1 MFRKLIVLFILLM
14 TPIFVFAQSSGKIV
28 GVINEV
34 GTGEPLPGVNITL
47 LNNFLGATTDID
59 GYFVI
64 LNVPVGNF
72 DMEVTYIGYKPIIVE
87 GIRVSADVTT
97 EQNFELEPTT
107 LELEEAIVVMADRP
121 LVEKNV
127 TSSISLVTAE
137 DIESLPIR
145 GMTNLIGLQRSV
157 VVQDDQVYI
166 RGSRDDE
173 VGYYLN
179 GASINNPLNNTAAVH
194 VIQEAVE
201 EFQVF
206 AGGYT
211 ADFGGANGGIV
222 RTELKSGTPK
232 YHISAD
238 FQTDKFA
245 SEGEEFLGTSTY
257 RYHNAVLTFS
267 GPLVTDNIRFFLA
280 GENTSRGDRQVRFS
294 EGFRFTNLIDDGLI
308 TGFPDTVNVLEYPDG
323 FTPFND
329 QERYALN
336 STLLFDYSPYRFR
349 LGGAYTYDKIGSP
362 EDIFTGNRPMLRIL
376 NDREYHDVQNSFLVT
391 GKFTHVINPHTFY
404 EVNLNYFSNQTERED
419 GYFGNDWRAWYD
431 STQNAAKGV
440 TFQDR
445 WTPKPDY
452 LLDGF
457 RFERPGVPHSG
468 YTLNRNQGAF
478 YRISKQTYYGG
489 SVDFVSQ
496 FNKYNEVKIGG
507 SFKYYSLRYFS
518 IRPLLAFSGVEAFG
532 GEYGENVE
540 DYEWANNGLVD
551 NYGYDVHGNE
561 DDGSGSSAI
570 KHPTFASFYLMD
582 KIEYN
587 DLIINAGLRFD
598 YYDTDDSKLKDPADP
613 DIDPNSKQILE
624 SALEELDP
632 FMQISP
638 RLGLSFP
645 VSERTVFYAQYGKFI
660 QMSEMNNIYF
670 GGNRISRQMDAS
682 RYYGNVPFG
691 FGLEPMRTTSYE
703 VGFRQQLSEVAAFDI
718 SGFYKNIKGQ
728 ISQISQ
734 VTSLTALSQ
743 GYPVLVNGDF
753 ATTKGLE
760 FRLTMRRTNRLQATI
775 NYTLTDAQGSGS
787 KENSYASAVDR
798 HVDVPTI
805 VSPLDFAQ
813 EHTGSIILDYRFG
826 NDDGGPILENLG
838 TNFLFTFSSG
848 HPFTFVYAPPG
859 GQVDAYTAGVD
870 YMNDTRS
877 RQALE
882 GIGASTTPWTFNLD
896 MRLDKTFMDIY
907 EGIDATI
914 YLNVQN
920 LLNIKNEINV
930 FERSGS
936 ASDDGFLSN
945 PAYSDQFIQENGP
958 QYADLYRAINL
969 KNGQAYWDQIGK
981 DLYGTP
987 RQIWFGVKVT
997 Y

>member
-1 MFRKLIVLFILLM
+1 M

-28 GVINEV
+28 GVINDV
-34 GTGEPLPGVNITL
+34 GTGEPLPGVNVTL
-47 LNNFLGATTDID
+47 VDNFFGATTDID

-64 LNVPVGNF
+64 LNVPVGSF
-72 DMEVTYIGYKPIIVE
+72 DMEVTYIGYKTIVVK
-87 GIRVSADVTT
+87 GVRVSADVTT

-107 LELEEAIVVMADRP
+107 LELEEAIVVTADRP

-137 DIESLPIR
+137 EIESLPIR

-173 VGYYLN
+173 VGYYLD
-179 GASINNPLNNTAAVH
+179 GASVNNPLDNTQAVH
-194 VIQEAVE
+194 IIQEAVE

-211 ADFGGANGGIV
+211 ADYGGANGGIV
-222 RTELKSGTPK
+222 KTELKSGTPK
-232 YHISAD
+232 YNISAD

-245 SEGEEFLGTSTY
+245 SEGEKFLNTNSY

-267 GPLVTDNIRFFLA
+267 GPIASDNIRFFLA
-280 GENTSRGDRQVRFS
+280 GENTSLGDRLQRFS
-294 EGFRFTNLIDDGLI
+294 KGFRFNNLIDNGLV
-308 TGFPDTVNVLEYPDG
+308 TGFPDTVNLLEYPDG
-323 FTPFND
+323 FTPGND
-329 QERYALN
+329 QERYSVN
-336 STLLFDYSPYRFR
+336 GTILFDYSPIRFR
-349 LGGAYTYDKIGSP
+349 MGGAYTYDK
-362 EDIFTGNRPMLRIL
+362 TGIDNRPMLRAL
-376 NDREYHDVQNSFLVT
+376 NSREYHNVQNSYLIT
-391 GKFTHVINPHTFY
+391 GKFTHVVNPKTYY
-404 EVNLNYFSNQTERED
+404 EVNLNYFNNQNERED
-419 GYFGNDWRAWYD
+419 GFFGNDWRAWYD
-431 STQNAAKGV
+431 STQNAAQGV
-440 TFQDR
+440 TFQDK

-457 RFERPGVPHSG
+457 RFERPGVPYTG
-468 YTLNRNQGAF
+468 YTLNRNAGAI
-478 YRISKQTYYGG
+478 YRISKQQYYGG
-489 SVDFVSQ
+489 SADFVSQ

-507 SFKYYSLRYFS
+507 SYKYYSLRYFQ
-518 IRPLLAFSGVEAFG
+518 IRPLLALSGVEDFG
-532 GEYGENVE
+532 GEYGVD
-540 DYEWANNGLVD
+540 DYIWANNGLVD

-561 DDGSGSSAI
+561 VDGSGSSSI
-570 KHPTFASFYLMD
+570 KHPTFASFYVLD

-598 YYDTDDSKLKDPADP
+598 YYDTDDRKLVDPANP
-613 DIDPNSKQILE
+613 EIDPNTKQVLE
-624 SALEELDP
+624 SAFEDLEP
-632 FMQISP
+632 FSQISP

-691 FGLEPMRTTSYE
+691 FGLEPMRTSSYE
-703 VGFRQQLSEVAAFDI
+703 VGFRQQLSEIAAFDI

-728 ISQISQ
+728 VSQISQ
-734 VTSLTALSQ
+734 VTGLTSLSQ

-753 ATTKGLE
+753 ATTKGIE
-760 FRLTMRRTNRLQATI
+760 FRLTMRRTNRLQATV
-775 NYTLTDAQGSGS
+775 NYTLTDAQGTGS
-787 KENSYASAVDR
+787 KENSYAGAIDRFAV
-798 HVDVPTI
+798 VPTI
-805 VSPLDFAQ
+805 LSPLDFAQ
-813 EHTGSIILDYRFG
+813 THTGSIILDYRFG
-826 NDDGGPILENLG
+826 DDDGGPILENLG
-838 TNFLFTFSSG
+838 ANFLFTFSSG

-882 GIGASTTPWTFNLD
+882 AIGSSTTPWTFNLD
-896 MRLDKTFMDIY
+896 MRLDKSFVNIY

-920 LLNIKNEINV
+920 LLNIKNVINV
-930 FERSGS
+930 FERTGS
-936 ASDDGFLSN
+936 ASDDGFLSV

-969 KNGQAYWDQIGK
+969 ENGQAYWDQIGRQ
-981 DLYGTP
+981 LYGSP
-987 RQIWFGVKVT
+987 RQVWFGVKIT